1 MPGNITKVS
10 IKESLSTRL
19 LLFTVFFV
27 IIAEILI
34 YVPSIANFRV
44 TWINQKLAEANIAIL
59 VVEAAPDYIV
69 SRLLTDELLSST
81 ETHVIA
87 RRIDNENQQILMKT
101 EPIEVAERFDMRNIS
116 WWQSVKDA
124 FASLSRMQEA
134 SYLIQI
140 TGNASGDNNDEIIVV
155 LDESLLCH
163 DMYIYSRNIVLFTI
177 IISLFTAMLV
187 YYSLSNL
194 LVRPVKKIT
203 DNMIAFRH
211 APEDL
216 TKRFNPEERNDE
228 IGVVMRELA
237 VMQDDIRKALNQKNH
252 LAKLGSA
259 ISNINHDLRNM
270 LASVQLVTDH
280 LSSID
285 NPIVQKLV
293 PRFVKSLDR
302 AIRLCENTL
311 QYGGG
316 ELETPHPET
325 FNLQNLV
332 DDVSTSLGLMED
344 SDVRLI
350 NKVEGGFELTAD
362 NDQFFRV
369 IMNVCRNAIQ
379 AIPAKG
385 TITIKSAVEG
395 DDTVIDIIDSGPGIS
410 SRVKENLF
418 QPFKSGSQEGTGL
431 GLAISRET
439 VRAHGGTLDLYD
451 TSAKGS
457 TFRIILPR

>member
-1 MPGNITKVS
+1 MQSIITKVS

-19 LLFTVFFV
+19 LLFTIIFV
-27 IIAEILI
+27 IVAEILI
-34 YVPSIANFRV
+34 YAPSIANFRV
-44 TWINQKLAEANIAIL
+44 TWIEQKLAESNIAIL

-69 SRLLTDELLSST
+69 SRLLADELLSST
-81 ETHVIA
+81 ETYGIA
-87 RRIDNENQQILMKT
+87 RRIDNENQQILMRT
-101 EPIEVAERFDMRNIS
+101 DPFHIEQRFDMRNIS
-116 WWQSVKDA
+116 WGQSVKDA
-124 FASLSRMQEA
+124 FASLSRIQEI
-134 SYLIQI
+134 SYLIEI
-140 TGNASGDNNDEIIVV
+140 TGNANGESNDEIIIVF
-155 LDESLLCH
+155 DESLLCH

-194 LVRPVKKIT
+194 LVQPVKRIT

-216 TKRFNPEERNDE
+216 TNRFKPEKRNDE

-280 LSSID
+280 LTSID

-293 PRFVKSLDR
+293 PRFVNSLDR

-311 QYGGG
+311 QYSSG
-316 ELETPHPET
+316 ELETPHPER
-325 FNLQNLV
+325 FNLQSLV
-332 DDVSTSLGLMED
+332 DDVSISLGLVED
-344 SDVRLI
+344 SDIRLI
-350 NKVEGGFELTAD
+350 NKVEKGFEITAD

-379 AIPAKG
+379 AIAGKG
-385 TITIKSAVEG
+385 TITIKSAIEG
-395 DDTVIDIIDSGPGIS
+395 DDNVIDIIDSGPGIS
-410 SRVKENLF
+410 SKVKENIF

-431 GLAISRET
+431 GLAISREI
-439 VRAHGGTLDLYD
+439 VKAHGGTLDLYD

-457 TFRIILPR
+457 TFRIILPL